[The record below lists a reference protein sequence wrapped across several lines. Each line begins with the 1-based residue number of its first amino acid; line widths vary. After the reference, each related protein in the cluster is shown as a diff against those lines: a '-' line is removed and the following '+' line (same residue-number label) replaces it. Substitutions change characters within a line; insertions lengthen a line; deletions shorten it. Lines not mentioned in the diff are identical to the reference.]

1 MNTKKF
7 SLILLLAV
15 LPSFL
20 LVAQTTEKAE
30 QKEKTEKTKKGFS
43 FGAVPAIAYDS
54 DLGFRY
60 GALANFYDYGDGTIY
75 PFYKH
80 SLYVEWSHTTKGS
93 DTKQVKYDSEFLIPG
108 IRVTADARLETE
120 QAMDFYGFNG
130 FNTLFNSDY
139 ATKGNPDRMFYK
151 MDRQTLRLRANF
163 QGKIIG
169 RKLRW
174 FAGLSHYNVG
184 LDTVNISKLNKGKA
198 DEKLLNDITGLYEQ
212 FVSQGYI
219 PSSQANGGA
228 VTNFS
233 VGIVADTRDNEPNP
247 NKGIWSEAMLISS
260 PGFLWNDNP
269 FYKLVL
275 SHRQYFSII
284 PSRLTFAYR
293 LNYQTSLGSKPMPW
307 YMLNYTFST
316 FDDREGL
323 GGSKTLRGI
332 LRNRVVGEG
341 FALGNFELRWKFAKF
356 EFLKQNWY
364 LALSPFVDMAK
375 ITKPYE
381 LPASFD
387 SSPFYGTSDGVHISY
402 GAGLHIALNQNFIV
416 AVDYGMAASNG
427 KKDVLKN
434 DGQKGLYIGLDFLF

>member
-1 MNTKKF
+1 MNTKKLT
-7 SLILLLAV
+7 LIMILGLAPSLLLI
-15 LPSFL
+15 
-20 LVAQTTEKAE
+20 AQD
-30 QKEKTEKTKKGFS
+30 KEKTKSGFS

-93 DTKQVKYDSEFLIPG
+93 DLKQIKYDSEYLIPG
-108 IRVTADARLETE
+108 IRVTGDARLETE
-120 QAMDFYGFNG
+120 QAMDFFGFNG
-130 FNTLFNSDY
+130 FETAYNPAFTTVGNVDY
-139 ATKGNPDRMFYK
+139 KTRMFYK
-151 MDRQTLRLRANF
+151 MDRSTLRLRANF

-174 FAGLSHYNVG
+174 FAGLSYYNIG
-184 LDTVNISKLNKGKA
+184 LDSVNITKLNKGKEG
-198 DEKLLNDITGLYEQ
+198 DKILPDVDGLYDL
-212 FVSQGYI
+212 FVKQGVI
-219 PSSQANGGA
+219 PADQAKGGG

-247 NKGIWSEAMLISS
+247 NRGIWSEAMVVTS
-260 PGFLWNDNP
+260 PGFLGNKNP
-269 FYKLVL
+269 FYKIVF
-275 SHRQYFSII
+275 SHRQYFTLV
-284 PSRLTFAYR
+284 PDRLTFAYR
-293 LNYQTSLGSKPMPW
+293 LNYQTSLGKKSMPW

-341 FALGNFELRWKFAKF
+341 FALGNFELRWKFVKF

-364 LALSPFVDMAK
+364 LALSPFLDMAM
-375 ITKPYE
+375 ITKPYKPTPNFE
-381 LPASFD
+381 IPAEF
-387 SSPFYGTSDGVHISY
+387 FGQADGLHLSY

-416 AVDYGMAASNG
+416 AVDYGMAAN
-427 KKDVLKN
+427 KN
-434 DGQKGLYIGLDFLF
+434 DGKSGLYIGLDFLF